1 MWTIQKIAVYYFF
14 FFKEKEAELERYSTE
29 LRDPLFSDALV
40 FLILIGLGIIAF
52 IKWYYPKALPSLF
65 SLFLRIDMR
74 VVYSEDTQPINRAF
88 WWFVF
93 LFTGSSYLMVY
104 VVSVFLNWNSLWL
117 PILPLC
123 YFLFLFIALF
133 FIIRLTE
140 LKEFGMQQMQ
150 LLQQTF
156 FVLGIL
162 YLSLFAVFI
171 LNVNWADELIPLIY
185 SVTILVFAFRF
196 LKGFRFG
203 LQNNISWYYLI
214 LYFCSLEIWPLLFV
228 YHSQLK

>member
-1 MWTIQKIAVYYFF
+1 
-14 FFKEKEAELERYSTE
+14 
-29 LRDPLFSDALV
+29 
-40 FLILIGLGIIAF
+40 
-52 IKWYYPKALPSLF
+52 
-65 SLFLRIDMR
+65 MR
-74 VVYSEDTQPINRAF
+74 VVYTEDTQPINRAF

-93 LFTGSSYLMVY
+93 LFAGSSYVMVH
-104 VVSVFLNWNSLWL
+104 VISVFLNLEMLWL

-123 YFLFLFIALF
+123 YFLFLLVMLF
-133 FIIRLTE
+133 FIIRLTG

-156 FVLGIL
+156 FFLGLL
-162 YLSLFAVFI
+162 YLPLFAVFI
-171 LNVNWADELIPLIY
+171 LNVNWANELIPLIY
-185 SVTILVFAFRF
+185 ILTILVLGYRF

-228 YHSQLK
+228 YQTQFK